1 MDGNLTIINRID
13 EIVNHSL
20 PIIDDETENV
30 EIYLI
35 ELIFKVRRELVKWRE
50 EALNDHYK
58 EMCIE
63 RSNSR
68 GGDDADDLRGVE
80 TSGS

>member
-13 EIVNHSL
+13 TILNHTL
-20 PIIDDETENV
+20 PIIDEETEDV
-30 EIYLI
+30 AIYLI
-35 ELIFKVRRELVKWRE
+35 DLIFEVRRELSKWRE
-50 EALNDHYK
+50 EALNEHYK

-80 TSGS
+80 ASGA